1 MNTSNLPSGAQNKFF
16 GQKVSKVGKNV
27 YNASDNDLIYKNDYS
42 TTTYYDTTN
51 SRVALGLLP
60 DGTYGLQVSKPGY
73 NVTDNNNNNLIFN
86 SAQNVFKI
94 VNTNTTS
101 IPSLTLP
108 ASNYYGNVI
117 TIPHGLNYTPILQ
130 AYAKVSQTFFVP
142 GGVGFVLKTILAYQQ
157 LPYSIN
163 QSAGLAAVDTWFI
176 IGLVDETNIYFAY
189 EYIVSDLGSYT
200 FPTTSIKYYLLQES
214 VN

>member
-16 GQKVSKVGKNV
+16 GQKVSKAGKNV
-27 YNASDNDLIYKNDYS
+27 YNASDADLIYKNDYS

-94 VNTNTTS
+94 VKTDTIT
-101 IPSLTLP
+101 IPSKTLP
-108 ASNYYGNVI
+108 AGNLYSNII
-117 TIPHGLNYTPILQ
+117 TIPHGLNFTPIIQ
-130 AYAKVSQTFFVP
+130 SYAKLNTSFLSSSFV
-142 GGVGFVLKTILAYQQ
+142 VQNILAYQQ
-157 LPYSIN
+157 LPYNQN
-163 QSAGLAAVDTWFI
+163 QSLMITNVLEYFI
-176 IGLVDETNIYFAY
+176 IGLVDETNIYFGYLY
-189 EYIVSDLGSYT
+189 ETDTTGGYS